1 MVSSTSF
8 FLNLEDLRAA
18 RTVELGEIEEDEV
31 EEPVYT
37 DWTWVWVGIM
47 LTRVEAERAAS

>member
-8 FLNLEDLRAA
+8 FFNLEDLRAA

-37 DWTWVWVGIM
+37 DWTCVWVGIM